1 MDTISNDLQPPHS
14 PPETSAGASPGP
26 RNASLVPVLPD
37 HIAACLFDLDG
48 VLTQT
53 ASVHAAAWKEMFD
66 AFLQG
71 RSRLTGEPFRP
82 FEVGSDYTAYVDGKL
97 RQDGV
102 RSFLASRGIAL
113 PDGSPGDPPTADTVH
128 GLGNRKN
135 ERFLEIL
142 RERGVTV
149 YEGSIRFVEAMRDA
163 GLRRA
168 VVTASKNGGE
178 VLAAAGID
186 DLFEVRVDG
195 LVAAR
200 ENLRGKPAP
209 DTFLAAAKALSVE
222 PARCA
227 VFEDAIA
234 GVEAGRAGSFG
245 WVVGVDRAGQAAELR
260 SHGADVVVTDLG
272 ELLKQL

>member
-1 MDTISNDLQPPHS
+1 M
-14 PPETSAGASPGP
+14 
-26 RNASLVPVLPD
+26 
-37 HIAACLFDLDG
+37 
-48 VLTQT
+48 
-53 ASVHAAAWKEMFD
+53 
-66 AFLQG
+66 
-71 RSRLTGEPFRP
+71 
-82 FEVGSDYTAYVDGKL
+82 
-97 RQDGV
+97 
-102 RSFLASRGIAL
+102 
-113 PDGSPGDPPTADTVH
+113 DGSSDDPPSAKTVH

-149 YEGSIRFVEAMRDA
+149 YERSVRFVEVVRNA

-186 DLFEVRVDG
+186 GPFEVRVDG

-200 ENLRGKPAP
+200 DHLRGKPAP
-209 DTFLAAAKALSVE
+209 DTFLAAAKALSLE

-234 GVEAGRAGSFG
+234 GVEAAQAGNFG
-245 WVVGVDRAGQAAELR
+245 CVVGVDRAGLSAELR
-260 SHGADVVVTDLG
+260 SHGADQVVSDLS
-272 ELLKQL
+272 ELLKPQ